1 MSTRNLHTPEDVLS
15 IASDMPAD
23 YPIDPIECAIA
34 RANAVLILLS
44 GQFDGT
50 GGERLADHLI
60 ANVLW
65 SVQGDLA
72 LIKTMVMHGH
82 DTSKVAAND

>member
-15 IASDMPAD
+15 IASDMPAG
-23 YPIDPIECAIA
+23 YPIGAIDCALS

-44 GQFDGT
+44 GQFDGSDS
-50 GGERLADHLI
+50 ERLAGHLI
-60 ANVLW
+60 ANILW

-72 LIKTMVMHGH
+72 LIKKMVKHGY
-82 DTSKVAAND
+82 DTSKE

>member
-15 IASDMPAD
+15 IASDMPAG

-50 GGERLADHLI
+50 GGERFADHLI

-65 SVQGDLA
+65 SVQGELA
-72 LIKTMVMHGH
+72 LVHKLVQHGYE
-82 DTSKVAAND
+82 TSKERGQ